1 MVRWFCWFRATLFQ
15 LHGDGGD
22 ENLASGV
29 LSEQKVFERQMNL
42 HRGQINLNHSPFRGQ
57 TVGEEDGQS

>member
-1 MVRWFCWFRATLFQ
+1 MARRFCWIRATLFQ
-15 LHGDGGD
+15 LHGHEGD
-22 ENLASGV
+22 KNLASGV

-42 HRGQINLNHSPFRGQ
+42 HHGQINLNHSPLRGQ